1 MSQVPSNQTQLDR
14 IEAGVAELNKQVAQM
29 QERQNSQG
37 AKIEAHESHLSDHSQ
52 RLRDVELRHAVAEA
66 TGSHKHR
73 QLSGRWA
80 ALGAIGML
88 LLGAALTGLSKLGA
102 ALIGGY

>member
-1 MSQVPSNQTQLDR
+1 MTMDQVPSSRSQLDR
-14 IEAGVAELNKQVAQM
+14 IESGVKELNERMARIE
-29 QERQNSQG
+29 ERQHSQG

-80 ALGAIGML
+80 ALGSVALI
-88 LLGAALTGLSKLGA
+88 LLGALGGFLSR
-102 ALIGGY
+102 LIAP

>member
-1 MSQVPSNQTQLDR
+1 MDQVPSNQTQLDR

-66 TGSHKHR
+66 TGSHQHR

-80 ALGAIGML
+80 ALGSVALI
-88 LLGAALTGLSKLGA
+88 LLGALGGFLSR
-102 ALIGGY
+102 LIAP

>member
-1 MSQVPSNQTQLDR
+1 MDQVPSSRSQLDR
-14 IEAGVAELNKQVAQM
+14 IESGVKELNERMARIE
-29 QERQNSQG
+29 ERQHSQG

-80 ALGAIGML
+80 ALGSVALI
-88 LLGAALTGLSKLGA
+88 LLGALGGFLSR
-102 ALIGGY
+102 LIAP

>member
-1 MSQVPSNQTQLDR
+1 MDQVPSSRSQLDR
-14 IEAGVAELNKQVAQM
+14 IESGVKELNERMARIE
-29 QERQNSQG
+29 ERQHSQG

-52 RLRDVELRHAVAEA
+52 RLREVELRNAVAEA
-66 TGSHKHR
+66 TGSHQHR

-80 ALGAIGML
+80 TLGAIGML
-88 LLGAALTGLSKLGA
+88 LLGGLLTVLSKLGA